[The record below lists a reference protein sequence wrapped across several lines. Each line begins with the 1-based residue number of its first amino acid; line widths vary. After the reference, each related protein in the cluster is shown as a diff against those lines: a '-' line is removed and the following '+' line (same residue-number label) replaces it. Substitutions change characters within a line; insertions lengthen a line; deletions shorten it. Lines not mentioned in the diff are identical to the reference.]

1 VIWGYYKWLKLGV
14 DFRKVKDKLL
24 VVNKYNN
31 RNSIITKAHIISDKR
46 LEKENMTK
54 EDYQNKLVDIYTDLY
69 DMIKGIIYK

>member
-1 VIWGYYKWLKLGV
+1 MIWGYNKWLKLGV